1 MAIKTPWLP
10 LAWLVATAAVTVTP
24 VLAQEASPSW
34 MPLLRETPTPPV
46 PPVPPART
54 PAPSQD
60 VLPTPSTHPEGLPGW
75 GVTDVT
81 APEGALEELHTAAN
95 GWSVTDVPS
104 PAAPEWALEGLHTAA
119 NGWGVTDGP
128 SLSPAAPE
136 WALEE
141 LDTAAN
147 GWGVTDVPSPS
158 PAAPEWALE
167 ELDTAAH
174 GTTAVPT
181 PGTSAPPCPGDEEP
195 TDTCGK
201 PTREQRAAVAE
212 ALGTFALHFYQR
224 MAEQA
229 EPNANLL
236 FSPINVATGLSHLL
250 LGARGETQERLAAL
264 LAYPQELHC
273 VHGAL
278 QQLASTP
285 GLFSAAQIFHHPE
298 LQIRPRF
305 LNDSLRFYGARPY
318 ALSGNESLDLQRINA
333 WVREASKGLLPSLL
347 SALPPEPSLL
357 LLSAVHL
364 RAAWRTPL
372 DRKKTV
378 LLPFLRPGQRPRKV
392 PTMTSAKYPVASFT
406 DSRLRVQV
414 GRLELHG
421 GLSLVV
427 LMPREPLEPLESLE
441 RALDPAT
448 FLALLRRAA
457 RTPPRAT
464 ALSLPRLRLDLA
476 LDVVPLVHDMG
487 KDTSGGTTGAGWAA
501 GSHRSRCGDLPPC
514 GTSRAPPLPRGPLSP
529 GSPKATMSPV
539 SPETPPTPVS
549 LASPMSPVP
558 RMCPAP
564 PSAPKC
570 PLTSQYPQIIP
581 SGPNIPDLPS
591 VPQSLSVPWRPP
603 VSPLCPRRVSSVPTV
618 LRVPASPCPRPSGFL
633 LTPRAPGSPRCP
645 LGPRCP
651 RVPREWR

>member
-1 MAIKTPWLP
+1 MGPAYWTHPWVGPPRRGNETETCLAIYQPRTGDPPLRQGRSRPDLPAPLDTQEPTRRAPSMSIKTFWLP
-10 LAWLVATAAVTVTP
+10 LAWLVATATVTVTP
-24 VLAQEASPSW
+24 VLALEASPSW
-34 MPLLRETPTPPV
+34 MPLLREPPTPSV

-60 VLPTPSTHPEGLPGW
+60 VGAPVLPVPTPSAHPERLPGW
-75 GVTDVT
+75 GVTD
-81 APEGALEELHTAAN
+81 APSPSPALPEGALE
-95 GWSVTDVPS
+95 G
-104 PAAPEWALEGLHTAA
+104 
-119 NGWGVTDGP
+119 
-128 SLSPAAPE
+128 
-136 WALEE
+136 
-141 LDTAAN
+141 LDT
-147 GWGVTDVPSPS
+147 
-158 PAAPEWALE
+158 
-167 ELDTAAH
+167 TAS

-195 TDTCGK
+195 TDTCGE
-201 PTREQRAAVAE
+201 PTGEQRAAVAE
-212 ALGTFALHFYQR
+212 ALVTFALRFYQR
-224 MAEQA
+224 MAEEA
-229 EPNANLL
+229 GPDANLL
-236 FSPINVATGLSHLL
+236 FSPINVAMGLSHLL

-264 LAYPQELHC
+264 LAYPQGLHC

-298 LQIRPRF
+298 LQLRPRF

-318 ALSGNESLDLQRINA
+318 ALSGNESLDLQRVNA

-347 SALPPEPSLL
+347 STLPPEPSLL

-414 GRLELHG
+414 GRLELNG

-457 RTPPRAT
+457 RTTPRAT

-476 LDVVPLVHDMG
+476 LDVVPLVHDMDFG
-487 KDTSGGTTGAGWAA
+487 LFLDAEL
-501 GSHRSRCGDLPPC
+501 CGL
-514 GTSRAPPLPRGPLSP
+514 ARGPAAVDTARHRAVLALDEAGVEAAAAMATSVARSALVLEALRPFLFVLWHNTGDFPVFMGRLSD
-529 GSPKATMSPV
+529 
-539 SPETPPTPVS
+539 
-549 LASPMSPVP
+549 
-558 RMCPAP
+558 
-564 PSAPKC
+564 
-570 PLTSQYPQIIP
+570 PQP
-581 SGPNIPDLPS
+581 
-591 VPQSLSVPWRPP
+591 
-603 VSPLCPRRVSSVPTV
+603 
-618 LRVPASPCPRPSGFL
+618 
-633 LTPRAPGSPRCP
+633 
-645 LGPRCP
+645 
-651 RVPREWR
+651 